1 MKGIAKK
8 RMVTFRL
15 TEEEFASLKAAC
27 LQERNSVSDVARKS
41 ILEWVDSASR
51 AKVGERLEEIDE
63 KLAQLIQM
71 LAGRHNAE

>member
-1 MKGIAKK
+1 MKETAKK

-15 TEEEFASLKAAC
+15 SEEEFASLKAAC

-41 ILEWVDSASR
+41 ILDWVESASR
-51 AKVGERLEEIDE
+51 ANVGERLEEIDE

-71 LAGRHNAE
+71 LAGKHDDQ